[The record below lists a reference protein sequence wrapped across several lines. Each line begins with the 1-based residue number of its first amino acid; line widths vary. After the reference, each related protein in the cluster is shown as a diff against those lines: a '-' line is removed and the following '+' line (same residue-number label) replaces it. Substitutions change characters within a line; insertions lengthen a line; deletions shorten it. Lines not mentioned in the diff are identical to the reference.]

1 VTSSAVGPR
10 VAITYC
16 TQCRWLLRAAW
27 YAQELLTTFHRE
39 LAEVA
44 LCPGTGGVFVVEAW
58 PSARVEA
65 PADEG
70 ARPGRVVVWDRS
82 VDGGF
87 PDVVELKRR
96 IRDVVAPDKPLGHAD
111 RLAEEPPDA

>member
-1 VTSSAVGPR
+1 MTAGPR

-39 LAEVA
+39 VAEVA
-44 LCPGTGGVFVVEAW
+44 LRPGTGGVFVVEAW
-58 PSARVEA
+58 PGSADPE
-65 PADEG
+65 P
-70 ARPGRVVVWDRS
+70 VVVWDRA

-111 RLAEEPPDA
+111 RVAQGDPPPA